1 MRHLILV
8 LFFFSCSWASAQQTF
23 SFDQSKKIIHEGK
36 EIPLPFAVG
45 INASQYQR
53 MDVNADG
60 EEEWVVWDIN
70 ARRVLVFETDGEQ
83 FTYLP
88 EMSYFFPN
96 DINGFLILADFD
108 KDGKKDLF
116 TSSPFGIKAYRNTSL
131 AGAGFPQWT
140 VAQNFLRLENGS
152 NLTANNLDIPMI
164 LDIDGDGD
172 LDIAS
177 FNLGD
182 YVDFYLNTSVERRGV
197 ADIDAFAFPEPW
209 WGKFEFCG
217 CGIFSFGI
225 TCEGLPMGRL
235 IDSDESA
242 RILHTGGHSML
253 YSDLDGDGVRDLLLG
268 RDECNTLYFL
278 PNKGTDR
285 VPLFDSFSNEVPGFG
300 ALPEFPIYHAA
311 SLWQDNLIVSSNS
324 SSSAGVF
331 KSDFS
336 ENVFQI
342 SKGSSDLPIKSPFL
356 QSEILDLGENSR
368 PFFKGLSTSGEL
380 ILTANVFSDGK
391 ILGQAFR
398 FEVNGDEWEW
408 QESDFL
414 GLSALDFTDLH
425 YFEFFTSGAE
435 QTYWISGVDTINNS
449 LQRRIFYG
457 KNQNVSEWQE
467 VFIPGTVVRALDHLE
482 MFVYEGKNYLLL
494 ARQTGELM
502 LYSLDLTTSP
512 VVTFLER
519 DFLGF
524 ADNPGSR
531 NLSVHVIPEQKPSLY
546 AVDQRG
552 ILFFISDFMN
562 QSERE
567 TAQVTLSEN
576 QTSQTKFGRNTWIT
590 SLAKPF
596 SDERDL
602 LLGNTAGGLEYLKFI
617 GAGNPPGN
625 GELLVKTYPNP
636 NNGFFKVLVSQSS
649 TGRLV
654 NSLGQIM
661 ADEIQIPANVE
672 FEIQM
677 PWAAPGMYI
686 LQLTNSDGSSISKK
700 IIVM

>member
-8 LFFFSCSWASAQQTF
+8 LFFFSCSWAAAQQTF

-45 INASQYQR
+45 INASQFQQ
-53 MDVNADG
+53 MDVNGDG
-60 EEEWVVWDIN
+60 KEEWVVWDIN
-70 ARRVLVFETDGEQ
+70 ARRVLVFETVGEQ
-83 FTYLP
+83 FNYLP
-88 EMSYFFPN
+88 EMSYFFPI

-116 TSSPFGIKAYRNTSL
+116 TSSPFGIKAYRNTSP
-131 AGAGFPQWT
+131 AGSGFPQWT

-172 LDIAS
+172 LDVAS

-182 YVDFYLNTSVERRGV
+182 YVDFYLNTSVERKGV
-197 ADIDAFAFPEPW
+197 ADIDRFAFPEPW
-209 WGKFEFCG
+209 WGRFEFCG
-217 CGIFSFGI
+217 CGTFSFGI
-225 TCEGLPMGRL
+225 TCEGLPMGRVS
-235 IDSDESA
+235 DSGKSA
-242 RILHTGGHSML
+242 RILHTGGHSVL
-253 YSDLDGDGVRDLLLG
+253 YSDLDGNGVRDLLLG

-311 SLWQDNLIVSSNS
+311 YLWQNSLIVSSNS
-324 SSSAGVF
+324 SASAGVF

-342 SKGSSDLPIKSPFL
+342 SKGSSGLPSTSPFL
-356 QSEILDLGENSR
+356 QSEMLDLGENSR

-380 ILTANVFSDGK
+380 ILTANVLSDGK
-391 ILGQAFR
+391 VVGQAFR
-398 FEVNGDEWEW
+398 VDVSGDEWEW
-408 QESDFL
+408 QESDYL
-414 GLSALDFTDLH
+414 GLSALDFTDLQ
-425 YFEFFTSGAE
+425 YLEFLSSGAE
-435 QTYWISGVDTINNS
+435 QTYWVSGVDTVNNS
-449 LQRRIFYG
+449 LQRRILFG
-457 KNQNVSEWQE
+457 KNKEINQWQE
-467 VFIPGTVVRALDHLE
+467 VFIPGTIIRPLDHLE
-482 MFVYEGKNYLLL
+482 LFASEGKNYLLL

-502 LYSLDLTTSP
+502 LYSLDLTNNPT
-512 VVTFLER
+512 VTFLEG
-519 DFLGF
+519 DYLGF
-524 ADNPGSR
+524 SDNPGSR
-531 NLSVHVIPEQKPSLY
+531 NLSVHVIPGQKPSIY
-546 AVDQRG
+546 VVDQRG
-552 ILFFISDFMN
+552 ILFYISDFMN

-567 TAQVTLSEN
+567 TVQIMLSEN

-596 SDERDL
+596 SEERDL
-602 LLGNTAGGLEYLKFI
+602 LLGNTAGGLEYLRYQ
-617 GAGNPPGN
+617 GEGTLPG
-625 GELLVKTYPNP
+625 EEEFLAKIYPNP

-649 TGRLV
+649 TGRIV

-661 ADEIQIPANVE
+661 AEGFTIPANVE
-672 FEIQM
+672 FEIQL
-677 PWAAPGMYI
+677 PSAAPGLYI
-686 LQLTNSDGSSISKK
+686 LQLTDLDGRNISRK
-700 IIVM
+700 IVVM